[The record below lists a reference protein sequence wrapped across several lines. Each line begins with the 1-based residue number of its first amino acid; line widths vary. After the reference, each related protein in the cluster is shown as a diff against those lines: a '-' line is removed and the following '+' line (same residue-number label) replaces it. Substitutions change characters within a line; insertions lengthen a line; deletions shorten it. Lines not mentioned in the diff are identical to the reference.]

1 MPQFADK
8 QSLVDFMKDD
18 DQNDEDVLF
27 DAQRATT
34 QNGSPDIN
42 NELANSIAANNDL
55 AANVAA

>member
-34 QNGSPDIN
+34 QNDIN
-42 NELANSIAANNDL
+42 NELSNSINANNDL
-55 AANVAA
+55 AASFAA